1 MSRKITV
8 KQYKQLYKEVF
19 GSEAGKLVLH
29 DLLNRNYM
37 MSSTQYN
44 DGNENMNFREGKRNV
59 ALYILS
65 QVDAD
70 LSQLREE
77 RTNYKL
83 EVTQDE

>member
-19 GSEAGKLVLH
+19 GSEAGKMVLQ
-29 DLLNRNYM
+29 DLLSRFYM
-37 MSSTQYN
+37 WRTTAGVGGPDDQAI
-44 DGNENMNFREGKRNV
+44 REGMRNA

-70 LSQLREE
+70 LTQIRDE